1 MAHIASR
8 ATRDARSAAAAQG
21 REPHEP
27 AWVTHEEFT
36 RLVITGSRSARTM
49 MREKP
54 SRSGQA
60 RAWLNPVRFA
70 PGTKGSNDEAKR
82 FKFSSV
88 ICKRCGEPADIV
100 SRVPEVPRDL
110 LRSEERRVGKECVS
124 TCKSRWSPCR

>member
-60 RAWLNPVRFA
+60 RAWLNPVRFD
-70 PGTKGSNDEAKR
+70 PGTKGSNGEAKR
-82 FKFSSV
+82 FKSSIV
-88 ICKRCGEPADIV
+88 ICKLCGVSDNIV
-100 SRVPEVPRDL
+100 SRLPERTRKRGYSDTGGSIL
-110 LRSEERRVGKECVS
+110 
-124 TCKSRWSPCR
+124 